1 MDAMYSAAAGGSK
14 VPLRRNI
21 LGNIAGHIPEEIFE
35 TIVQTPGVR
44 IERIISKGQRSPDQ
58 FWYDQDQAE
67 WVLVVK
73 GHARLAFEEGMVE
86 LRAGDYLN
94 IAAHRKHRVDWTTPD
109 EETVWLAV
117 FY

>member
-1 MDAMYSAAAGGSK
+1 MSSQSETLNLPVKG
-14 VPLRRNI
+14 NI
-21 LGNIAGHIPEEIFE
+21 LGNIANHIPEELFE
-35 TIVQTPGVR
+35 TIVQTPGGR
-44 IERIISKGQRSPDQ
+44 IERIVSKGQRSPAQ

-73 GHARLAFEEGMVE
+73 GHARLAFEDGIVE

-94 IAAHRKHRVDWTTPD
+94 IAPHQKHRVDWTSPD

>member
-1 MDAMYSAAAGGSK
+1 MSNHQPDASNLPAQHN
-14 VPLRRNI
+14 L
-21 LGNIAGHIPEEIFE
+21 LGNISSRIPEELFE
-35 TIVQTPGVR
+35 TIVQTPDVR
-44 IERIISKGQRSPDQ
+44 IERIVSKGQRSPEQ

-73 GHARLAFEEGMVE
+73 GHARLAFEDGPVE

-94 IAAHRKHRVDWTTPD
+94 IAPHQKHRVDWTTPD

>member
-1 MDAMYSAAAGGSK
+1 MNGHQPDASSLPIK
-14 VPLRRNI
+14 QNI
-21 LGNIAGHIPEEIFE
+21 LGNIGSHIPEEIFE
-35 TIVQTPGVR
+35 TIVQAPGVR
-44 IERIISKGQRSPDQ
+44 IERIVSKGQQSPEQ

-73 GHARLAFEEGMVE
+73 GHARLAFEDGLVE

-94 IAAHRKHRVDWTTPD
+94 IAPHQKHRVDWTTPD